1 MLPKAINRLT
11 AIPIKIPSTLFR
23 ARNSNP
29 KIYMESQKKTNSQS
43 YLEQNEQQRSIK
55 YTPGFK
61 IHNKAVVIKTSM
73 VPA

>member
-29 KIYMESQKKTNSQS
+29 KIYMESQKKQIAKAISSKTNNREA
-43 YLEQNEQQRSIK
+43 LSIPLASK
-55 YTPGFK
+55 YITK
-61 IHNKAVVIKTSM
+61 L
-73 VPA
+73 